1 MYHPQKLIIYLSSY
15 HDGVG
20 REASKS
26 SSTPKLMGKW
36 SAEVASMSRK
46 ICSGPTLSGA
56 PASIQAVMKMNRGC
70 SVVTKA
76 NDRTGFVGDEEVEPF
91 VSGRRLTSVW
101 KKWLLAHTGS
111 SGVKAGGMDI
121 HTRVETGEVSTSFD
135 ITETRYWKDQR
146 ISTQCEIEGN
156 ARLETSD
163 EAVVVTMTKTLQ
175 LCRSEGPLLLE
186 MFSHRKGDA

>member
-1 MYHPQKLIIYLSSY
+1 MYHPQKLTIYLSSY

-20 REASKS
+20 REAGKTL
-26 SSTPKLMGKW
+26 STSKLMGKW
-36 SAEVASMSRK
+36 SAEVASANRK

-56 PASIQAVMKMNRGC
+56 PASMQAVTKVNRRC

-76 NDRTGFVGDEEVEPF
+76 NDRTGFVGNGEVEPI

-101 KKWLLAHTGS
+101 KKWLFAHTDS
-111 SGVKAGGMDI
+111 SGVKASSM
-121 HTRVETGEVSTSFD
+121 HTNTRAETWETSMGSC
-135 ITETRYWKDQR
+135 ITETSIRKGQR

-156 ARLETSD
+156 AHVEVSD
-163 EAVVVTMTKTLQ
+163 EAVVVMMTKTLQ

-186 MFSHRKGDA
+186 MFSYRKGDA